1 MRELVY
7 VEEITYEDCG
17 VLGGRSYVKSG
28 TEFEVLEGT
37 NPLQMFE
44 QIMFERL
51 SNNQKGAS
59 VYPFNRIGI
68 CGILLD
74 STIVLAATVTE
85 SLQTGNYKYQEKKIT
100 TDKIDYPEIGA
111 CFSSWDVQEYAILQE
126 IDDGIF
132 RGVGYKEHRRED
144 KYGCPY
150 DIFRCLDIRGVC
162 NAPVVESNEA
172 FHNYS
177 RYELGEDYFIEAID
191 NDVSNTRE
199 FWLCRDFG
207 FTKHLITSYD
217 PDDLN
222 FRGLFWKDGKL
233 MIDEQIAE
241 LILLLSDPHEFFFI
255 DNDYNLSM
263 LGMEMEGDE
272 ELFTE
277 GEEQEE

>member
-28 TEFEVLEGT
+28 TEFEVLEET

-51 SNNQKGAS
+51 SNNQKGTS

-68 CGILLD
+68 CGILID
-74 STIVLAATVTE
+74 GKIVIAATVSD
-85 SLQTGNYKYQEKKIT
+85 SLETGNYKFQEKLT
-100 TDKIDYPEIGA
+100 TVDEFDYSEIGT
-111 CFSSWDVQEYAILQE
+111 CFSAWDVQEYAILQE
-126 IDDGIF
+126 VDDGLF
-132 RGVGYKEHRRED
+132 RGVGYKEPESED
-144 KYGCPY
+144 KYGRVY
-150 DIFRCLDIRGVC
+150 DIFRCLDMRGVC

-177 RYELGEDYFIEAID
+177 RYEIGEDYFIEAID
-191 NDVSNTRE
+191 NEVSNTRE

-277 GEEQEE
+277 DEEQEE